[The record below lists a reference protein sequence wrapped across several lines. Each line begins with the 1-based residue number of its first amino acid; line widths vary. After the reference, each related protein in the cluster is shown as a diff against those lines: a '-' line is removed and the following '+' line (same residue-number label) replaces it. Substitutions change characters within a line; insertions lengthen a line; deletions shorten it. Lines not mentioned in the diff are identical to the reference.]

1 MHSTLSFDDYWVP
14 HLLGQKINY
23 LLYAATTHIRHL
35 CLSYY
40 RQADKQTGRRMDT
53 PGNPLLNLGISTV
66 DFLVLTSSDLLLLM
80 RIYFFLFNKTSYPKP
95 DLEIM
100 NSP

>member
-1 MHSTLSFDDYWVP
+1 
-14 HLLGQKINY
+14 
-23 LLYAATTHIRHL
+23 
-35 CLSYY
+35 
-40 RQADKQTGRRMDT
+40 MDT

-80 RIYFFLFNKTSYPKP
+80 RIYFFRFNKTSYLIEEVNFTEPGIPWIDKQTDERTDIQTTEGTHRGTKP

-100 NSP
+100 NSPYSLSTKWRSPNQK